1 MKLQLRDVTLC
12 AADCHAP
19 ALADRA
25 LRLSLQACDFG
36 DALLLTDAAWADPA
50 FRTVNIDRLASV
62 DAYSRFVFKEL
73 AAHIHTPFVLL
84 VQWDGYVVEPAAWR
98 EDFLDYD
105 YIGARWAEF
114 RDGMTV
120 GNGGFSLRSRR
131 LLQATASDG
140 FAWVPGASEDVLVCR
155 TYRPR
160 LSAELGMRFA
170 PEALARA
177 FSYEH
182 EHPAEPSFG
191 FHSVLNLW
199 RHVDDADMIHM
210 AAQLDARTLTSWQFM
225 GLLAQYTAMRKFK
238 VAACL
243 HALLARHL
251 TPPQVRQRLIE
262 QLRSRQAGAA
272 CHDALLAL
280 QAGPLGLAAGEGGA
294 AACGRA
300 GER

>member
-12 AADCHAP
+12 AADCRAP
-19 ALADRA
+19 ALAARA

-36 DALLLTDAAWADPA
+36 DALLLTDSAWADPA

-62 DAYSRFVFKEL
+62 DDYSRFIFKGL

-98 EDFLDYD
+98 EEFLACD
-105 YIGARWAEF
+105 YIGARWPQF
-114 RDGMTV
+114 RDGLTV

-131 LLQATASDG
+131 LLQATAGEG
-140 FAWVPGASEDVLVCR
+140 FAWVPGVSEDVLVCR
-155 TYRPR
+155 GYRPR

-170 PEALARA
+170 PDAVARA
-177 FSYEH
+177 FAYET
-182 EHPAEPSFG
+182 EEPLEPSFG
-191 FHSVLNLW
+191 FHGAFNFW
-199 RHVDDADMIHM
+199 RHVDDSDMLDM
-210 AAQLDARTLTSWQFM
+210 AVQLDARTITSWQIM

-238 VAACL
+238 VAAQL

-251 TPPQVRQRLIE
+251 TPPQMRQRLIE
-262 QLRSRQAGAA
+262 HLGSRQAGAA

-280 QAGPLGLAAGEGGA
+280 QAGPLGRVAAETGWGA
-294 AACGRA
+294 RA
-300 GER
+300 EP